1 MDFALSDEQKAIRDT
16 VRAFIRKEV
25 MPLESELLRRERAH
39 QPGLTRDE
47 LSELQLRAKKFGFW
61 GLSTPEDYGGMNL
74 PAVTQSLI
82 WTEIGRTILP
92 FRFGGE
98 ADNILY
104 HANEEQRREY
114 LIPTIEGDRVSCFAI
129 TEPGAGSDAANIRLS
144 ARRDGEDWV
153 LNGEKTFITNG
164 NDADF
169 AIVVG
174 VSDPERGV
182 RGGGTTAF
190 LVDRAMGWRS
200 EFIQTMGEGGPAS
213 LVFDD
218 VRVPGRNVLGEV
230 GQGFELGMQW
240 IGRGRYIIPSHAL
253 GIAERA
259 LQMAID
265 HANTRE
271 TFGRPIGAN
280 QAIQWMIA
288 DSETELEA
296 ARWLVLRAA
305 WTVDQTA
312 GDRPLDRGP
321 SSVGAAGGPMS
332 VGAAGGRSGNESRHA
347 SSMAKLYGA
356 GMVNRVVDRVMQI
369 HGGMGYTRELP
380 IERWYRQV
388 RLLRI
393 YEGTDEMQRL
403 IISRDLL
410 RGYTAIGGHLG

>member
-1 MDFALSDEQKAIRDT
+1 MDFSLSDEEKAVRDT
-16 VRAFIRKEV
+16 ARTFITREV
-25 MPLESELLRRERAH
+25 MPLEQELLRRERAH
-39 QPGLTRDE
+39 QPGVERSE
-47 LSELQLRAKKFGFW
+47 LRELQLKAKKFGFW
-61 GLSTPEDYGGMNL
+61 GLSTPERYGGMDL
-74 PAVTQSLI
+74 PAVMQSLI
-82 WTEIGRTILP
+82 WTEIGRSYVP
-92 FRFGGE
+92 FKFGGE

-104 HANEEQRREY
+104 FADDAQRAEY

-129 TEPGAGSDAANIRLS
+129 TEPGAGSDAANIKLS
-144 ARRDGEDWV
+144 ARRDGDDWV

-164 NDADF
+164 NEADF
-169 AIVVG
+169 AIVVA
-174 VSDPERGV
+174 VTDREKGV

-190 LVDRAMGWRS
+190 LVDRAMGWTS
-200 EFIQTMGEGGPAS
+200 SPIQTMGEGGPAALS
-213 LVFDD
+213 FDD
-218 VRVPGRNVLGEV
+218 VRVPARNILGEI
-230 GQGFELGMQW
+230 GQGFELGMKW
-240 IGRGRYIIPSHAL
+240 IGKGRYLIPSSAL
-253 GIAERA
+253 GIAERS
-259 LQMAID
+259 LGMAIEY
-265 HANTRE
+265 ANTRE

-305 WTVDQTA
+305 WTVDQ
-312 GDRPLDRGP
+312 GEDP
-321 SSVGAAGGPMS
+321 
-332 VGAAGGRSGNESRHA
+332 RHA

-388 RLLRI
+388 RLIRI

-410 RGYTAIGGHLG
+410 RGYTKIGGHLS

>member
-1 MDFALSDEQKAIRDT
+1 MDFSLDDEQRAIRDT
-16 VRAFIRKEV
+16 ARAFIRNEV
-25 MPLESELLRRERAH
+25 MPREQEVLRRERAH
-39 QPGLTRDE
+39 GPGLSRDE
-47 LSELQLRAKKFGFW
+47 LRELQEKARAFGFW
-61 GLSTPEDYGGMNL
+61 GLSTPQEYGGMDL

-82 WTEIGRTILP
+82 WTEIGRSFVP

-104 HANEEQRREY
+104 VADAAQRDEY
-114 LIPTIEGDRVSCFAI
+114 LLPTIAGERISCFAI
-129 TEPGAGSDAANIRLS
+129 TEPGAGSDAANIRMS
-144 ARRDGEDWV
+144 ARRDGDDWI
-153 LNGEKTFITNG
+153 LHGEKTFITNG
-164 NDADF
+164 HDADF
-169 AIVVG
+169 AIVVA
-174 VSDPERGV
+174 VTDRNRPV
-182 RGGGTTAF
+182 NAGGATAF

-213 LVFDD
+213 LVFQD
-218 VRVPGRNVLGEV
+218 VRVPHRNVLGEL
-230 GQGFELGMQW
+230 GQGFELGMRW
-240 IGRGRYIIPSHAL
+240 IGKGRYIIPSHAL

-259 LQMAID
+259 LRMAID
-265 HANTRE
+265 HANTRH
-271 TFGRPIGAN
+271 TFGRPIGTN

-305 WTVDQTA
+305 WTVDQG
-312 GDRPLDRGP
+312 GDP
-321 SSVGAAGGPMS
+321 
-332 VGAAGGRSGNESRHA
+332 RHA

-356 GMVNRVVDRVMQI
+356 GMINRVVDRVMQI

-393 YEGTDEMQRL
+393 FEGTDEMQRL

-410 RGYTAIGGHLG
+410 RGYTAIGGHLA

>member
-1 MDFALSDEQKAIRDT
+1 VDFSLSDEERAVRDT
-16 VRAFIRKEV
+16 ARQFITREV
-25 MPLESELLRRERAH
+25 MPLEQEALRRERAH
-39 QPGLTRDE
+39 RPGLE
-47 LSELQLRAKKFGFW
+47 HSELRELQQKAKKFGFW
-61 GLSTPEDYGGMNL
+61 GLATPEEYGGMDL
-74 PAVTQSLI
+74 PAVLQSLI
-82 WTEIGRTILP
+82 YTEVGRTFVQ

-98 ADNILY
+98 ADNILF
-104 HANEEQRREY
+104 HADDEQKAEF
-114 LIPTIEGDRVSCFAI
+114 LVPTIEGDRISCFAI
-129 TEPGAGSDAANIRLS
+129 TEPGAGSDAANIKLS
-144 ARRDGEDWV
+144 ARQDGGDWV

-169 AIVVG
+169 AIVVA
-174 VSDPERGV
+174 VTDREKGV

-190 LVDRAMGWRS
+190 LVDRSMGWRS

-213 LVFDD
+213 LVFED
-218 VRVPGRNVLGEV
+218 VRVPARNILGEI
-230 GQGFELGMQW
+230 GQGFELGMKW
-240 IGRGRYIIPSHAL
+240 IGKGRYLIPSTAL

-259 LQMAID
+259 LGKAIE

-271 TFGRPIGAN
+271 TFGAPIGTN
-280 QAIQWMIA
+280 QAIQRMIA

-296 ARWLVLRAA
+296 ARWLILRAA
-305 WTVDQTA
+305 WTVDQ
-312 GDRPLDRGP
+312 GEDP
-321 SSVGAAGGPMS
+321 
-332 VGAAGGRSGNESRHA
+332 RHS

-388 RLLRI
+388 RLMRI

-410 RGYTAIGGHLG
+410 RGYTKIGGHLS

>member
-1 MDFALSDEQKAIRDT
+1 MDFSLTDEERAIRDT
-16 VRAFIRKEV
+16 ARQFITREV
-25 MPLESELLRRERAH
+25 MPLEHEALLRERRH
-39 QPGLTRDE
+39 QPGLE
-47 LSELQLRAKKFGFW
+47 LSELRELQQKAKKFGFW
-61 GLSTPEDYGGMNL
+61 GLSTPEEYGGMNL
-74 PAVTQSLI
+74 PAVLQSLI
-82 WTEIGRTILP
+82 WTEVGRTFVQ

-104 HANEEQRREY
+104 YANEQQKAEF
-114 LIPTIEGDRVSCFAI
+114 LVPTIEGDRISCFAI
-129 TEPGAGSDAANIRLS
+129 TEPGAGSDAANIKFS
-144 ARRDGEDWV
+144 ARRDGDDWI

-169 AIVVG
+169 VIVVA
-174 VSDPERGV
+174 VTDRDQGV

-190 LVDRAMGWRS
+190 LVDREMGWRS

-213 LVFDD
+213 LIFED
-218 VRVPGRNVLGEV
+218 VRVPARNILGEI
-230 GQGFELGMQW
+230 GQGFELGMKW
-240 IGRGRYIIPSHAL
+240 IGKGRYLIPSNAL

-259 LQMAID
+259 LGMAVD
-265 HANTRE
+265 YANTRE
-271 TFGRPIGAN
+271 TFGSKIGTN

-288 DSETELEA
+288 DSEVEIEA
-296 ARWLVLRAA
+296 ARWLILRAA
-305 WTVDQTA
+305 WTVDQ
-312 GDRPLDRGP
+312 GWDP
-321 SSVGAAGGPMS
+321 
-332 VGAAGGRSGNESRHA
+332 RHS

-388 RLLRI
+388 RLMRI

-410 RGYTAIGGHLG
+410 RGYTKIGGHLA

>member
-1 MDFALSDEQKAIRDT
+1 MDFSLTDEERAIRDT
-16 VRAFIRKEV
+16 ARAFIRKEV
-25 MPLESELLRRERAH
+25 VPLEHELLRRERAG
-39 QPGLTRDE
+39 QPGIERSE
-47 LSELQLRAKKFGFW
+47 LRELQLKARAFGFW
-61 GLSTPEDYGGMNL
+61 GLATPEEYGGMDL
-74 PAVTQSLI
+74 PAVMQSLI
-82 WTEIGRTILP
+82 WTEIGHTLLP

-98 ADNILY
+98 ADNILF
-104 HANEEQRREY
+104 HANDAQRAEY
-114 LIPTIEGDRVSCFAI
+114 LLPTIEGERVSCFAI
-129 TEPGAGSDAANIRLS
+129 TEPGAGSDAANIKMS
-144 ARRDGEDWV
+144 ARRDGDDWI

-169 AIVVG
+169 AIVVA
-174 VSDPERGV
+174 VTDKDKGV

-200 EFIQTMGEGGPAS
+200 EPIATMGPATPAS
-213 LVFDD
+213 LVLDD
-218 VRVPGRNVLGEV
+218 VRVPARNVLGEV

-240 IGRGRYIIPSHAL
+240 IGKGRYIIPSHAL
-253 GIAERA
+253 GVGERA
-259 LQMAID
+259 LQMAVD
-265 HANTRE
+265 YANTRQ
-271 TFGRPIGAN
+271 TFGHPIADY

-305 WTVDQTA
+305 WTVDQ
-312 GDRPLDRGP
+312 GQDP
-321 SSVGAAGGPMS
+321 
-332 VGAAGGRSGNESRHA
+332 RHS

-356 GMVNRVVDRVMQI
+356 GMINRLVDRVMQI

-380 IERWYRQV
+380 VERWYRQM

-410 RGYTAIGGHLG
+410 RGYTKIGGHLA